1 MIGRKELISGMA
13 LRYNVEKLKKVIN
26 DFNIATGISASIL
39 DVDYKHVAG
48 GPISA
53 NKFCALIHTGAE
65 GRKRCR
71 VSDRELLDLA
81 KERRCAVTRPCH
93 AGLSDTVVPIYSHEM
108 LLGFIMFGQIDDGD
122 GKRTPFDEIYE
133 RIKDIELN
141 KDELRCAYESSVFSD
156 RRKIESAIEIVTILT
171 KYIIFEHLIE
181 PEYGKMSENVAKY
194 IEENITEEL
203 GVGVI
208 CKRFHIS
215 KSMLYREFKVRFGCT
230 VGEYITAKRM
240 ELAEQL
246 LRTTENSI
254 SDISEKC
261 GIENCQ
267 YFCRVFKKNRGITP
281 LQYRKTVHR

>member
-1 MIGRKELISGMA
+1 MA
-13 LRYNVEKLKKVIN
+13 LRYNVERLQKVIN
-26 DFNIATGISASIL
+26 DFNVATGISVSIL
-39 DVDYKHVAG
+39 DIEYNHIAG

-53 NKFCALIHTGAE
+53 NRFCKLMHSTDE
-65 GRKRCR
+65 GRRRCIH
-71 VSDRELLDLA
+71 SDRVLLNMA
-81 KERRCAVTRPCH
+81 KEQKRAVTRSCH
-93 AGLSDTVVPIYSHEM
+93 AGLSDTAVPIYSHEM

-203 GVGVI
+203 GVGII
-208 CKRFHIS
+208 CKRFHVS

-246 LRTTENSI
+246 LRTTEDSI